1 MTSTVALLVLV
12 LYPIAILLY
21 RSFSEFPSSSAA
33 VFGVY
38 GLSTI
43 VVNTVVLAIGSV
55 VLALLAG
62 LGLAMA
68 VAELPNRSQPRA
80 VLVAVFPM
88 LLPPMA
94 GITGWAFVFAPTV
107 GYGNQLL
114 RGLTGSDAASG
125 PLNVY
130 TVPAITLITALYL
143 TPYAFIFLYPAV
155 RGIDSRLLDAAR
167 VHGSTGFVAQL
178 RVTLPLIRPAL
189 AFATAILLLLGLGQ
203 FAAPLLLGRAEG
215 IDVLTTSMFR
225 FAVVFPVDRNAA
237 ALLSLPLVLAALVM
251 VVTHA
256 RLLGQRTKYQT
267 VATVRTPRTQT
278 RRWPAAAVFG
288 YGAIAVL
295 PPVAALVLVSL
306 QPFWSGKASLGD
318 LTLRHFE
325 QLWAN
330 PSIRDAVWNT
340 IEFSV
345 LGTVVGVLLS
355 LWLGLVIVRGRGVV
369 KRFADLVVNL
379 PLAVPGVVLGMGVL
393 LAYGL
398 GPLGLYGSRLV
409 FVLAFAV
416 IFLPLGVRMVAASLM
431 QIGPQYEAAART
443 CGAGPLRAGAHI
455 MLPLIRP
462 GLAGAAMLLFVMMSH
477 EFAAAQLLATSRTQ
491 VMSTQLWGLWENG
504 SYPAV
509 AAVSLVMT
517 AISFAGALLLARLG
531 AIDALGR

>member
-1 MTSTVALLVLV
+1 ML
-12 LYPIAILLY
+12 
-21 RSFSEFPSSSAA
+21 
-33 VFGVY
+33 GVY
-38 GLSTI
+38 GLSRI
-43 VVNTVVLAIGSV
+43 VVNTVALALGSV

-62 LGLAMA
+62 LGLAVA
-68 VAELPNRSQPRA
+68 VAELPNRWQPRT

-107 GYGNQLL
+107 GYGNQVL
-114 RGLTGSDAASG
+114 RALTGSEASSG
-125 PLNVY
+125 PLNIY
-130 TVPAITLITALYL
+130 TVPAITLVTALYL
-143 TPYAFIFLYPAV
+143 TPYAFIFLFPAV
-155 RGIDSRLLDAAR
+155 RGIDPRLLDAAR
-167 VHGSTGFVAQL
+167 VHGSAGFVTHL
-178 RVTLPLIRPAL
+178 RVTVPLIRPAL
-189 AFATAILLLLGLGQ
+189 TFATAILLLLGLGQ

-237 ALLSLPLVLAALVM
+237 ALLSLPLVLAALALVLA
-251 VVTHA
+251 HS
-256 RLLGQRTKYQT
+256 RLLAQRTKYQT
-267 VATVRTPRTQT
+267 VASVRTPRAST
-278 RRWPAAAVFG
+278 RRWPAIVVFG
-288 YGAIAVL
+288 YGVIAVV

-306 QPFWSGKASLGD
+306 QPFWSGRISLAD
-318 LTLRHFE
+318 VTFRHFE
-325 QLWAN
+325 ELWSN
-330 PSIRDAVWNT
+330 PTNRAAVWNT

-345 LGTVVGVLLS
+345 LGTVVGVVLS
-355 LWLGLVIVRGRGVV
+355 AWLGLVIVRGRGVV
-369 KRFADLVVNL
+369 KRLADLVVNL

-398 GPLGLYGSRLV
+398 GPLGLYGSRVV

-431 QIGPQYEAAART
+431 QVGPQYEAAART
-443 CGAGPLRAGAHI
+443 CGAGPLRAAGRI
-455 MLPLIRP
+455 LLPLVRP
-462 GLAGAAMLLFVMMSH
+462 GIAGAAMLLFVMMSH
-477 EFAAAQLLATSRTQ
+477 EFAAAQLLATSGTQ